1 MIVIDC
7 TDYVRRESSLGS
19 LIKGAMEERDILV
32 TELVNEMDVTLD
44 EVFRMVSDSS
54 SDIEAVGEILERLG
68 MEVTIR
74 RKEARS

>member
-1 MIVIDC
+1 MRIVDC
-7 TDYVRRESSLGS
+7 MDGIRRESSLGS

-32 TELVNEMDVTLD
+32 TELVNEMDATLD
-44 EVFRMVSDSS
+44 EVLRMVSDSS